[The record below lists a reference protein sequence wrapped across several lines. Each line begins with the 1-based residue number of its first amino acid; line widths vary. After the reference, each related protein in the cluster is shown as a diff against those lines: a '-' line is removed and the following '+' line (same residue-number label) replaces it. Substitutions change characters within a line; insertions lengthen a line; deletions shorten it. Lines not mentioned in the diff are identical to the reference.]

1 MSPISIREVMTDPHL
16 FGGMFGGDTWA
27 AWRALI
33 FAFYGLKLNHDERRI
48 LTTITGRAETPQE
61 AMAELWLVVGRRGGK
76 SQIAALLAVYHAA
89 FCYYTDRLS
98 PGEVATVMIL
108 AADRKQARAIFRY
121 VIGLLHSNPMLEAL
135 IIREDKESIELNNRT
150 VIEIG
155 TASFRATRGYTY
167 GAILADEIA
176 FWRSEDS
183 ANPDYEI
190 IAALRPGLATL
201 DGVLIALSSP
211 HAKSGELWEHHK
223 KYHGT
228 DDPHILVAQADSMT
242 MNPKL
247 PARVVAAAMERD
259 PAAAAAE
266 YGALFRSD
274 LETFVS
280 REAVD
285 AVVQPGRYEL
295 GYLSKWRYRAFC
307 DPSGG
312 SGTDSF
318 TLCIAHDEHRQGQ
331 TVTVVDAVREV
342 RPPFSP
348 DAVITEFATLLK
360 NYRLASV
367 TGDRYAGEY
376 PRELFRKQGIRYE
389 VATLT
394 ASELY
399 RDLLPLI
406 NSDAVELLDHP
417 RVINQL
423 CALERR
429 VGPSGKDAIVA
440 QRGNDGHGDA
450 ANSVAG
456 AIVSGRSAGYYNYA
470 DLL

>member
-1 MSPISIREVMTDPHL
+1 MSPITIKDVMTDPHL
-16 FGGMFGGDTWA
+16 FGGMFGTDTWA

-33 FAFYGLKLNHDERRI
+33 FAFYGLALSDDERR
-48 LTTITGRAETPQE
+48 TMAAITKRAETPQE

-89 FCYYTDRLS
+89 FCDYINKLS
-98 PGEVATVMIL
+98 PGEVATVMVL

-121 VIGLLHSNPMLEAL
+121 VTGLLHSNAMLEAL
-135 IIREDKESIELNNRT
+135 IVREDKESIELNNRT

-155 TASFRATRGYTY
+155 TASFRATRGYT
-167 GAILADEIA
+167 LAAVLCDEIA

-183 ANPDYEI
+183 ANPDHEI
-190 IAALRPGLATL
+190 INALRPAMATL
-201 DGVLIALSSP
+201 DGKLIALSSP
-211 HAKSGELWEHHK
+211 YSKTGALWDAYRR
-223 KYHGT
+223 YHGT
-228 DDPHILVAQADSMT
+228 DDAHILVAQADSMT

-247 PARVVAAAMERD
+247 PARVVAQAMERD

-285 AVVQPGRYEL
+285 AVVQPGRYEM
-295 GYLSKWRYRAFC
+295 GYLSKWRYRAFT
-307 DPSGG
+307 DAAGG
-312 SGTDSF
+312 SGKDSF
-318 TLCIAHDEHRQGQ
+318 TLCIAHDEHRNGQ
-331 TVTVVDAVREV
+331 TVTVVDAIREV
-342 RPPFSP
+342 PPPFSP
-348 DAVITEFATLLK
+348 ESVVTDFSALLK
-360 NYRLASV
+360 GYRINTV
-367 TGDRYAGEY
+367 TGDRYAGEF

-389 VATLT
+389 VADRPR
-394 ASELY
+394 SDLY

-406 NSDAVELLDHP
+406 NSGLVELLDHQKA
-417 RVINQL
+417 INQL

-429 VGPSGKDAIVA
+429 TARSGKDSI
-440 QRGNDGHGDA
+440 DHGQGSHDDVI
-450 ANSVAG
+450 NSVAG
-456 AIVSGRSAGYYNYA
+456 AIVSERSAGYYNYA